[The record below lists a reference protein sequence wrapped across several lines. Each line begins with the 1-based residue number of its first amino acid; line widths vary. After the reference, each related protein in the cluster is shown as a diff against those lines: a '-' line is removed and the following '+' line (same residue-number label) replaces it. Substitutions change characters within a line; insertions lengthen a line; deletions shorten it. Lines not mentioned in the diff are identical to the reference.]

1 MEKTLRLGGGWGE
14 EKKGTTE
21 DEMAGWHLRLS
32 EHEFEGTPEDG
43 DGQGG
48 LVCSDSWGNK
58 ESDMNELLN

>member
-1 MEKTLRLGGGWGE
+1 
-14 EKKGTTE
+14 
-21 DEMAGWHLRLS
+21 MAGWQLRLS

>member
-1 MEKTLRLGGGWGE
+1 M
-14 EKKGTTE
+14 TE
-21 DEMAGWHLRLS
+21 DEKTEWHHLL
-32 EHEFEGTPEDG
+32 GTPEDG